1 MIDPLEVQQREV
13 QNPAPGKG
21 ESLQPS
27 GSGTKWLAGNLAKRE
42 LSVQCY
48 KLNFSEQ
55 LSLWQRQPITSCTVL
70 AKPYPG
76 VLGNDYSHVF
86 GICDAALKVL
96 HPVLG
101 SPLQERYRPPGASPA
116 PIPKMF
122 MGLEHMT

>member
-1 MIDPLEVQQREV
+1 MFLDWSNALIDPLEVQQREV

-55 LSLWQRQPITSCTVL
+55 FIPV
-70 AKPYPG
+70 AK
-76 VLGNDYSHVF
+76 
-86 GICDAALKVL
+86 AANHIL
-96 HPVLG
+96 H
-101 SPLQERYRPPGASPA
+101 SFSKT
-116 PIPKMF
+116 IPRGPRK
-122 MGLEHMT
+122 